1 MTTSPRPLHTL
12 QDVRHEPL
20 GAMQSLFERGLV
32 WRQGEEPCSLYRF
45 GNAQEGS
52 AIPFAIPEIDEALP
66 QQGLQRGA
74 LHEFFYNDPLMP
86 EAFPSA
92 IQALLAHNAFCNF
105 AHQDSAWRDSSSLH
119 TGYLHAGS
127 LHAIPLHAIV
137 WIGRSA
143 WPTPY
148 SISQIASATT
158 SSPDALI
165 KASLFIDPPNDK
177 LKLWTIETALRSR
190 AVNLVVAE
198 CPRISLT
205 TTKRLSLA
213 AQNNGTT
220 ALLLRN
226 IRDSVKPSCATT
238 RWIIT
243 PTPSSHETPLWDLSL
258 LKIKGNALRSSS
270 WLVGI
275 DGTSSNVS
283 MRVFPRVVDRSH
295 EESNTLKR
303 YGT

>member
-1 MTTSPRPLHTL
+1 MSLRPTYATQESIH
-12 QDVRHEPL
+12 QPL
-20 GAMQSLFERGLV
+20 DAMQALVARGLV
-32 WRQGEEPCSLYRF
+32 WSDGGEPCTLYRF
-45 GNAQEGS
+45 GGNSSSS
-52 AIPFAIPEIDEALP
+52 AIPFAIPEIDHALP
-66 QQGLQRGA
+66 HQGLQRGA

-86 EAFPSA
+86 KAFPSS
-92 IQALLAHNAFCNF
+92 IPALLAQSALRTAAAQEN
-105 AHQDSAWRDSSSLH
+105 AWRAS
-119 TGYLHAGS
+119 GS
-127 LHAIPLHAIV
+127 LFTIA

-148 SISQIASATT
+148 SISQIASSAEL
-158 SSPDALI
+158 SSDALI

-177 LKLWTIETALRSR
+177 LTLWAIETALRSL
-190 AVNLVVAE
+190 AVNLVVAQ

-226 IRDSVKPSCATT
+226 IRDSGAPSCAATK
-238 RWIIT
+238 WMVT

-258 LKIKGNALRSSS
+258 LKIKGNALQSTS

-275 DGTSSNVS
+275 DGTTSNVS

-295 EESNTLKR
+295 EENDTLKR

>member
-1 MTTSPRPLHTL
+1 MSPRSTHSL
-12 QDVRHEPL
+12 QDTLYGPPE
-20 GAMQSLFERGLV
+20 AMQSLAMQNLVEQGLV
-32 WRQGEEPCSLYRF
+32 WRQGDEPCTLYRF
-45 GNAQEGS
+45 GDAQEG
-52 AIPFAIPEIDEALP
+52 ATIPFAIPEIDDALP
-66 QQGLQRGA
+66 QHGLQRGA

-92 IQALLAHNAFCNF
+92 IPALLAHNAFCG
-105 AHQDSAWRDSSSLH
+105 ATQQDTAWRDS
-119 TGYLHAGS
+119 T
-127 LHAIPLHAIV
+127 PLRTIM
-137 WIGRSA
+137 WIGRGA

-148 SISQIASATT
+148 SLSQIASATH

-177 LKLWTIETALRSR
+177 LKLWAIETALRSL

-213 AQNNGTT
+213 AKNNGTT

-226 IRDSVKPSCATT
+226 IRDSRAASCATT
-238 RWIIT
+238 RWVVT
-243 PTPSSHETPLWDLSL
+243 PAPSSHETPLWDLSL
-258 LKIKGNALRSSS
+258 LKIKGNTLRSSS

-295 EESNTLKR
+295 EESDTLKR

>member
-1 MTTSPRPLHTL
+1 MTTSPCPLHTL
-12 QDVRHEPL
+12 QDGIHEHP

-32 WRQGEEPCSLYRF
+32 WRHGEEPYSLYRF
-45 GNAQEGS
+45 GNAQEGAS
-52 AIPFAIPEIDEALP
+52 IPFAVPEIDEALP

-92 IQALLAHNAFCNF
+92 IPALLAHNAFCNVTQ
-105 AHQDSAWRDSSSLH
+105 QDSAWRASSSLH
-119 TGYLHAGS
+119 TESLYSGS
-127 LHAIPLHAIV
+127 LHSIPLHTIV
-137 WIGRSA
+137 WIGRGA

-158 SSPDALI
+158 SSPDTLI

-177 LKLWTIETALRSR
+177 LKLWAIETALRSR

-213 AQNNGTT
+213 AQSNGTT

-226 IRDSVKPSCATT
+226 IRDSAKPSCATT

-295 EESNTLKR
+295 EESDTLKR